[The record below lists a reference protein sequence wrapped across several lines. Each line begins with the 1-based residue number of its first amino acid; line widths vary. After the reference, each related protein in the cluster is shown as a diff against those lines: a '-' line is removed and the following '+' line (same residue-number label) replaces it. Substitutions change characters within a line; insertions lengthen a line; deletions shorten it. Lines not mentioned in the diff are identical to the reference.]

1 MSAKIKKLEESLK
14 QLQADSEIDGCALVS
29 ERGQLMSAVLDK
41 GVDQKAVAAMAAALL
56 SIGGRVGT
64 ALESGSPK
72 NMVIEGDTKLI
83 VLRKIG
89 KSALIGTAPADAKI
103 GLIDFEMDKTAAAIA
118 AAL

>member
-29 ERGQLMSAVLDK
+29 ERGQLMSAVLNK

-64 ALESGSPK
+64 ALDSGAPK
-72 NMVIEGDTKLI
+72 NMVIEGDNKLI

-103 GLIDFEMDKTAAAIA
+103 GLIDFEMDKTAAAIE